1 MQLLKSLNSSNC
13 DCTQVVLT
21 LEYTDA
27 WRTRL
32 SELPHVSVV
41 SYDTSGVGE
50 LELRQQIR
58 SSQRAMGLSGLRD
71 IFGLPQHSEPLLQ
84 DAELHREIQVRTNL
98 AKPALAWHWESVL
111 QPQSKQMC
119 WFQPLFCFGKMQA
132 SLQQVQE
139 NQQVFWHL

>member
-1 MQLLKSLNSSNC
+1 MQVLKSLNSSNC

-32 SELPHVSVV
+32 SELPNVSVV

-84 DAELHREIQVRTNL
+84 DAELHREIQVRTHLGLLGFGSPCCSHKIN
-98 AKPALAWHWESVL
+98 KCVGFSHCSV
-111 QPQSKQMC
+111 SEKC
-119 WFQPLFCFGKMQA
+119 K
-132 SLQQVQE
+132 QQVQE
-139 NQQVFWHL
+139 TQQVVWHL